1 MQENL
6 KQQLYHFCLSFI
18 DGRLSRIKNNIRD
31 IRESLD
37 AETKNSV
44 GDKHETGRA
53 MLQLELEKTGNQLAE
68 AEAMK
73 QLLGTVSIKHHAT
86 EVILGSVVHT
96 SKANYF
102 LAISA
107 GEFKS
112 EGAKFY
118 CISQHTPIG
127 QLLWN
132 KSIGDMVVFNGEK
145 ITISEIY

>member
-1 MQENL
+1 MQESF
-6 KQQLYHFCLSFI
+6 KQQLYNFCLSFV
-18 DGRLSRIKNNIRD
+18 DGRVSRIKNNIQD

-53 MLQLELEKTGNQLAE
+53 MLQMELEKSGNQLAE

-73 QLLGTVSIKHHAT
+73 QLLDGVSVKHQAS
-86 EVILGSVVHT
+86 EVILGSMVHT

-107 GEFKS
+107 GEFKV
-112 EGAKFY
+112 EGTKVY

-127 QLLWN
+127 QLLWG
-132 KSIGDMVVFNGEK
+132 KSVGEVVVFNGEK
-145 ITISEIY
+145 ITISEVY